1 MGTHSMKKVEQPLN
15 IRERLAVKFLMII
28 IQLLAPWEY
37 SHQFDKMWND
47 IKRDLGVKESEL

>member
-1 MGTHSMKKVEQPLN
+1 MKKVEQPLN

>member
-1 MGTHSMKKVEQPLN
+1 MGIHSMKKVEQPLN